1 MLLVKVEYST
11 LVVFYSTLRAWWA
24 SWVPHEDMGLPSSSW
39 ELEPGPPAWAP
50 SLATMFLSSPSFVRR
65 LLNIRPG
72 SALLF
77 WLLGLALR
85 PSPLSGQKP
94 EDKYPVVP
102 TNYGKLRGIKKGL
115 NNEILGPVVQY
126 LGIPYATPPIGER
139 RFQPPEAPASW
150 SEVRNATAFAPVC
163 PQNIHGMLPAIML
176 PVWFTDNLEIV
187 ASYVQ
192 NQSED
197 CLYLNVYVPMED

>member
-1 MLLVKVEYST
+1 M
-11 LVVFYSTLRAWWA
+11 
-24 SWVPHEDMGLPSSSW
+24 
-39 ELEPGPPAWAP
+39 
-50 SLATMFLSSPSFVRR
+50 ATMFLSPPSFVLR

-72 SALLF
+72 EHPAGFRPPLLAAGA
-77 WLLGLALR
+77 GLA
-85 PSPLSGQKP
+85 PKP

-187 ASYVQ
+187 AGYVQ

-197 CLYLNVYVPMED
+197 CLYLNVYVPMEDDFFPRLKFSHTCNPTQHANFAPSSPKKTT

>member
-1 MLLVKVEYST
+1 
-11 LVVFYSTLRAWWA
+11 
-24 SWVPHEDMGLPSSSW
+24 
-39 ELEPGPPAWAP
+39 
-50 SLATMFLSSPSFVRR
+50 MFLSSPSFARR
-65 LLNIRPG
+65 MLNVRPG

-126 LGIPYATPPIGER
+126 LGIPYATPPVGER

-187 ASYVQ
+187 AGYVQ

-197 CLYLNVYVPMED
+197 CLYLNVYVPMEDGKHAEGGAAGRGGGHGGLRPLLSPAGPLEGSSLPSPPFLSSFFPV

>member
-1 MLLVKVEYST
+1 
-11 LVVFYSTLRAWWA
+11 
-24 SWVPHEDMGLPSSSW
+24 
-39 ELEPGPPAWAP
+39 
-50 SLATMFLSSPSFVRR
+50 MFLSPLRFVCR

-85 PSPLSGQKP
+85 PLPLSGQKP
-94 EDKYPVVP
+94 EDKYPMVP

-126 LGIPYATPPIGER
+126 LGIPYATPPVGER

-150 SEVRNATAFAPVC
+150 SEVRNATTFAPVC

-187 ASYVQ
+187 AGYVQ

>member
-1 MLLVKVEYST
+1 
-11 LVVFYSTLRAWWA
+11 
-24 SWVPHEDMGLPSSSW
+24 
-39 ELEPGPPAWAP
+39 
-50 SLATMFLSSPSFVRR
+50 MFLLPTGVVLRVLS
-65 LLNIRPG
+65 IRTG

-77 WLLGLALR
+77 WLLGLALC
-85 PSPLSGQKP
+85 SLPLSGQKP

-102 TNYGKLRGIKKGL
+102 TNYGKLRGIKKDL

-126 LGIPYATPPIGER
+126 LGIPYATPPVGER

-163 PQNIHGMLPAIML
+163 PQNIHGMLPGIML
-176 PVWFTDNLEIV
+176 PVWFTDNLEVV
-187 ASYVQ
+187 AGYVQ

-197 CLYLNVYVPMED
+197 CLYLNIYVPMEDGKSAVGRECRWGHARCRTPPPSTPPA